1 MSNELEELRR
11 EIDALDIELI
21 DVLARRIDV
30 VRKVGKLKAG
40 TDISVVQPA
49 RAQAVKNRAAE
60 MGSDKGLDE
69 SFVRQV
75 YDLMI
80 DHAHELEHDILNA
93 PT

>member
-1 MSNELEELRR
+1 MSKELEEYRR
-11 EIDALDIELI
+11 QIDALDIELI

-30 VRKVGKLKAG
+30 VRAVGELKAG

-60 MGSDKGLDE
+60 MGVQKGLDE
-69 SFVRQV
+69 AFVRTL

-80 DHAHELEHDILNA
+80 DHAHDLEHDITGA
-93 PT
+93 